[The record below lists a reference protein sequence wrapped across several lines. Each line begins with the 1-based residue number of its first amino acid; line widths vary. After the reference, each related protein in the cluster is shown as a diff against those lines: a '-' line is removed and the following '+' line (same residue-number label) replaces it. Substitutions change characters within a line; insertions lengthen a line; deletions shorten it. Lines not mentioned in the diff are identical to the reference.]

1 LKLTVAGWMDQSSHD
16 FLRVRSEAIRVVVS
30 RLGEARP
37 KSPEPAARPHAL
49 PEPERAE
56 ATDKAPPT
64 TPEAMDTAR
73 DASLN
78 RVVKQERAA
87 GRDLLDQGGR
97 QE

>member
-1 LKLTVAGWMDQSSHD
+1 
-16 FLRVRSEAIRVVVS
+16 
-30 RLGEARP
+30 
-37 KSPEPAARPHAL
+37 
-49 PEPERAE
+49 
-56 ATDKAPPT
+56 
-64 TPEAMDTAR
+64 MDTAR